1 MGTRAQ
7 VYFPETKI
15 YLYQHYDG
23 YNLPNTVRDALK
35 RGKDRWDDP
44 EYLARIVFCEMIRD
58 DIDGTAGYGIDA
70 VRHDDIEYLVT
81 LDTNRQRVIVQ
92 NIYEESCLSF
102 SFDEYINRTQTS
114 W

>member
-58 DIDGTAGYGIDA
+58 DIDVTTGYGIDA
-70 VRHDDIEYLVT
+70 AFHDDVEYLIT
-81 LDTNRQRVIVQ
+81 LHTDTLRIVI
-92 NIYEESCLSF
+92 NHINSHSDSLSF
-102 SFDEYINRTQTS
+102 EEYINSTQTE